1 MQSNQDMPISSY
13 RWVVLAIM
21 WLTMFISILVQFQ
34 VAALSFEIIPAL
46 NLTPGSFVMLIGASM
61 LPAVLFALV
70 AGSLAD
76 RFGVKKVVAV
86 SFIFSIIGT
95 CFRYIPDSFLGY
107 FILMFL
113 AGMTPAFLSANAPKL
128 LGAWFPSEKIG
139 TALGIYFSAI
149 GVGTTVALATTA
161 LFPTAKSAY
170 ITAAIIM
177 FIIGI
182 LWLVLVKNK
191 PEGASEPPVMP
202 ALKYIGVA
210 IKSRN
215 IWLAGLALM
224 CFMGANIAFVGFLPD
239 ALGQVHGI
247 SPAQAG
253 IMSSVVPIGII
264 LGNIIGPIMSA
275 RIGRIKPFLVP
286 VAFIGAIVMYLS
298 WITPGIS
305 IWPML
310 FAAGFFLGISAP
322 LLLSFPMLLPEIG
335 PTYAGSA
342 GGILA
347 TLQLAGGFFIPA
359 FVIAP
364 IAGHNFTLLFA
375 LASLTLALL
384 GVISWFL
391 PELGA
396 KTKGKSQVNL

>member
-1 MQSNQDMPISSY
+1 MRVDKVQSNQNMPVSSY

-21 WLTMFISILVQFQ
+21 WLTMFIAVLVQFQ

-46 NLTPGSFVMLIGASM
+46 GLSQGQFAMLLSASL

-76 RFGVKKVVAV
+76 RFGVKKVVAI
-86 SFIFSIIGT
+86 SFIFSIVGT
-95 CFRYIPDSFLGY
+95 YFRYIPDSFLGY
-107 FILMFL
+107 FVLMFL
-113 AGMTPAFLSANAPKL
+113 AGITPSFLNANAPKL
-128 LGAWFPSEKIG
+128 LGAWFPRERVG
-139 TALGIYFSAI
+139 TALGIYFTAI

-177 FIIGI
+177 FIVGI
-182 LWLVLVKNK
+182 LWLTLVKNR
-191 PEGASEPPVMP
+191 PDGVPEPPAMP

-210 IKSRN
+210 AKSRN
-215 IWLAGLALM
+215 VWLAGLALM

-239 ALGQVHGI
+239 ALGQVRGI

-275 RIGRIKPFLVP
+275 RVGRIKPFLVP
-286 VAFIGAIVMYLS
+286 VAFLGAIVMYFS
-298 WITPGIS
+298 WITPGMG
-305 IWPML
+305 IWAML
-310 FAAGFFLGISAP
+310 FAAGFFLGVSAP
-322 LLLSFPMLLPEIG
+322 LLMSFPMLLPEIG
-335 PTYAGSA
+335 PVYAGSA
-342 GGILA
+342 GGIIA

-359 FVIAP
+359 FIIAP
-364 IAGHNFTLLFA
+364 IAGHNFTLLFV
-375 LASLTLALL
+375 LASATLALL

-391 PELGA
+391 PELGD
-396 KTKGKSQVNL
+396 KVKN